1 MRKFI
6 TLAVAIFVGLVSAQT
21 IPTPAAQQAAAT
33 QNAAAWGGVVPGYA
47 SPAA

>member
-6 TLAVAIFVGLVSAQT
+6 SLAVAIFVGLVSAQS
-21 IPTPAAQQAAAT
+21 IPSPAAQQAAAT
-33 QNAAAWGGVVPGYA
+33 QNAAAWGGAMPAYA